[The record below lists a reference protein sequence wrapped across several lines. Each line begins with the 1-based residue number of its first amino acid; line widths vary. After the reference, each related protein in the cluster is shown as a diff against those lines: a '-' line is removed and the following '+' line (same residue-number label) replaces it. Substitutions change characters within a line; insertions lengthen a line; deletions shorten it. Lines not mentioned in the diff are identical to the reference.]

1 VNIVYG
7 DKCSSF
13 TIRPICVTHT
23 LNFVVFAMCGART
36 FLPQYVA
43 EDQHRTSRMSLYASR
58 CICLFVDTT
67 EFFVYQMH
75 RYENWSTLGLK
86 ALFQQVLNINY
97 NLFFFVVSVL
107 VYKMLRPDKKT
118 YCLLES
124 MQ

>member
-1 VNIVYG
+1 
-7 DKCSSF
+7 
-13 TIRPICVTHT
+13 
-23 LNFVVFAMCGART
+23 
-36 FLPQYVA
+36 
-43 EDQHRTSRMSLYASR
+43 
-58 CICLFVDTT
+58 LFVDTT